1 MIAHLITAGSG
12 LRILVATGI
21 PVIAGLRAWFSYRTT
36 VIKERGRN
44 RRLDTAI
51 GGTAPDQRPEILR
64 AIGELEGVA
73 SQARTGSPV
82 PADLQDT
89 AVRVRT
95 TRHPHPTDPEPPR

>member
-1 MIAHLITAGSG
+1 MIAHLVTAGSG
-12 LRILVATGI
+12 LRIVVAIGLPAT
-21 PVIAGLRAWFSYRTT
+21 AGLRAWFSYRTT

-64 AIGELEGVA
+64 AIGELEGTV
-73 SQARTGSPV
+73 SRTRAGSPV
-82 PADLQDT
+82 PVALPG

-95 TRHPHPTDPEPPR
+95 TRHQHPADPEPPC

>member
-1 MIAHLITAGSG
+1 MITHLVAAGSG
-12 LRILVATGI
+12 LRIVIAVGLPAT
-21 PVIAGLRAWFSYRTT
+21 AGLRAWFSYRTT

-64 AIGELEGVA
+64 AIGELEGTV
-73 SQARTGSPV
+73 SQTGTGPPV
-82 PADLQDT
+82 PV

-95 TRHPHPTDPEPPR
+95 TRRQHLTGPESPG